1 MIQVRMKLIILII
14 LKFFLISAL
23 FIVSNE
29 NLHLNDN
36 IKRRKFLDIYSTWLG
51 RIFYQTQGIIDS
63 TLSLKWLP
71 QNNIS
76 QG

>member
-1 MIQVRMKLIILII
+1 MTQVRMKIIILII

-29 NLHLNDN
+29 NLHLNDD
-36 IKRRKFLDIYSTWLG
+36 IERREFFDIYSTWLV
-51 RIFYQTQGIIDS
+51 RISYQIQGLIDS
-63 TLSLKWLP
+63 ALGLKWLP
-71 QNNIS
+71 QNNIP